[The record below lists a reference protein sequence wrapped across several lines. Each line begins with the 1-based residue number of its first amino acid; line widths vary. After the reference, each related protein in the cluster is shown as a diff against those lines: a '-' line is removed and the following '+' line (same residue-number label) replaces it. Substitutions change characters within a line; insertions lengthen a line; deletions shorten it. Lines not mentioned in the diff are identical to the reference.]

1 MRALLKLL
9 ENATEGEKID
19 RSAFLYLPPKP
30 PADEFA
36 QCSTCVHFLPDDK
49 RCSIFAPSDVVN
61 PDDSCGLYLHG
72 TPSNDQEC
80 RSIVTPEQ
88 AGYVQGQVRCENC
101 SWYDDGTC
109 GLYQMLMEKMPD
121 VFDLETSVEAQGCC
135 NAWQKG

>member
-1 MRALLKLL
+1 MLDLCSLPARRQAVQHLRAQRC
-9 ENATEGEKID
+9 GQS
-19 RSAFLYLPPKP
+19 RRFLRPV
-30 PADEFA
+30 
-36 QCSTCVHFLPDDK
+36 STWHSL
-49 RCSIFAPSDVVN
+49 
-61 PDDSCGLYLHG
+61 
-72 TPSNDQEC
+72 NDQEC